1 MPQPSLSSTGRPQTT
16 YADVPVRTDAAVNEA
31 QTSGVSWP
39 AVAGGAF
46 VTAALSLILLALGAG
61 LGLSSVSPWSN
72 AGASA
77 TTISRAAIIW
87 LIFMQIASGAM
98 GGYLAG
104 RLRTKWASL
113 HTDEV
118 YFRDTAH
125 GFLAWAVAFV
135 VTAAFLTTAAT
146 FMVGATA
153 ASAAGAGA
161 ATAVQTNAQDSDAS
175 GYFVDTLFRSNSV
188 QPDANSGSARAEA
201 ARILAYSAKG
211 DVSAA
216 DRSYLAKLV
225 AARTGLSQAE
235 AERRV
240 SDVITAEKEAAD
252 TARKATAHAL
262 LWTFLALLIGAFC
275 ASFAAT
281 IGGRQRDLAVV
292 V

>member
-153 ASAAGAGA
+153 ASAADGRGETRAECANQQREERPQQRMRRGFAGRIRRLLLCRDHIRDTSFSLGLAEAGA
-161 ATAVQTNAQDSDAS
+161 RGNQLRKIAPVCRRDVTLGRVGENACGLGTRRPTVRIGLHAV
-175 GYFVDTLFRSNSV
+175 
-188 QPDANSGSARAEA
+188 
-201 ARILAYSAKG
+201 
-211 DVSAA
+211 
-216 DRSYLAKLV
+216 
-225 AARTGLSQAE
+225 RTEQ
-235 AERRV
+235 RV
-240 SDVITAEKEAAD
+240 HKISTRV
-252 TARKATAHAL
+252 
-262 LWTFLALLIGAFC
+262 
-275 ASFAAT
+275 
-281 IGGRQRDLAVV
+281 
-292 V
+292 